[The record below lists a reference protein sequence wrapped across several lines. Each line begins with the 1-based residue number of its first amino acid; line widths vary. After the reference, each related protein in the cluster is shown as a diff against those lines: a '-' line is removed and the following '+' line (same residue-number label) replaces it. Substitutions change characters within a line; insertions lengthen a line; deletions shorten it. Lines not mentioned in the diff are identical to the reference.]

1 MSSANGLAGVQDVWP
16 TYGYDYGYGTPP
28 VSTPVS
34 TPDVTP
40 VSTPDVT
47 SQLPHMSVLDVSDT
61 VDNFAQ
67 SLVHVLQELVEPAA
81 IALGAMSGA
90 LLAGRAAMAATG
102 VLAHAAVR
110 AAEEQRCLLRQ
121 QDISRDAAQQW
132 ESAAFAATRVNAR
145 RAVLAGR
152 LARAS
157 RGTPPGSPPPPAP
170 VLPPPVRPEG
180 CRLDATREAVAEA
193 ERAVERAQAELA
205 AWECATAVADV
216 ADPQD
221 TAWQEVLARQRRT
234 VRHRTSGSTP
244 STPSTGSAERPARP
258 APVAG
263 AGGPGADEVNAVST
277 ELLTGLPAEATA
289 EDTEPVVTALH
300 YALICARAGDGSG
313 ASEHVEEAR
322 IFAAEAGRRVRL
334 RVEALTQA
342 AAQLD
347 FLTTEVPSDVEPKP
361 PSDDVVALLRR
372 AVEEGRPL
380 GAADRDRVRAAVD
393 ERLEHLE
400 HRCLQRGT
408 EQLLGALSG
417 GASGWHES
425 GTGARYTDH
434 VPPGWEPDHWIR
446 VTVRRDGIDL
456 ATHRAGPPSPR
467 DAERCAETKRW
478 AADFEHALVDL
489 GLDCDFRF
497 TSEVVAPGTPDDGSA
512 ADSGPFEREH
522 PRSGRRAQDDPR
534 RRHDGPRHRRIDP
547 RGDREGREDRR

>member
-16 TYGYDYGYGTPP
+16 TYGYETPP
-28 VSTPVS
+28 VS
-34 TPDVTP
+34 TP

-47 SQLPHMSVLDVSDT
+47 SQLPHMSVIDVSDS
-61 VDNFAQ
+61 VDHFTQ
-67 SLVHVLQELVEPAA
+67 SLVHVLHELVEPAA

-110 AAEEQRCLLRQ
+110 AAEEQRCLARQ
-121 QDISRDAAQQW
+121 QDISRNAAQQW

-152 LARAS
+152 LARAA

-180 CRLDATREAVAEA
+180 CRLDATRAAVAEA
-193 ERAVERAQAELA
+193 ERAIDRAQAELA
-205 AWECATAVADV
+205 AWECATAVADA

-221 TAWQEVLARQRRT
+221 TAWQEVLAERRRT
-234 VRHRTSGSTP
+234 VRRRTTDSA
-244 STPSTGSAERPARP
+244 PSTGAAQRPARP
-258 APVAG
+258 APARVAG
-263 AGGPGADEVNAVST
+263 ARGPGAGEVTAVST
-277 ELLTGLPAEATA
+277 ELLAGLPAEATA

-361 PSDDVVALLRR
+361 PSEDVVALLRR

-380 GAADRDRVRAAVD
+380 GAADRDQVRAAVD

-417 GASGWHES
+417 GAGGWHES

-446 VTVRRDGIDL
+446 VAVRRDGIDL
-456 ATHRAGPPSPR
+456 ATHRAGPPSPL
-467 DAERCAETKRW
+467 DSERCAEAKRW

-497 TSEVVAPGTPDDGSA
+497 TSEVVAPGTPDEGAA

-547 RGDREGREDRR
+547 RDDREGREDRR

>member
-16 TYGYDYGYGTPP
+16 TYGYETPP
-28 VSTPVS
+28 VS
-34 TPDVTP
+34 TP

-47 SQLPHMSVLDVSDT
+47 SQLPHMSVPDVSGA
-61 VDNFAQ
+61 VDSFTQ
-67 SLVHVLQELVEPAA
+67 SLVHVLHELAEPAA

-102 VLAHAAVR
+102 ILAHAAVR

-121 QDISRDAAQQW
+121 QDVSRNAAQQW

-152 LARAS
+152 LARAA

-193 ERAVERAQAELA
+193 ERAIERAQAELA

-216 ADPQD
+216 ADPRD
-221 TAWQEVLARQRRT
+221 TAWQEVLAERRRT
-234 VRHRTSGSTP
+234 VRRRTAGSAP
-244 STPSTGSAERPARP
+244 SATSTGSAQRAARP

-263 AGGPGADEVNAVST
+263 ARGPGADEVTAVST
-277 ELLTGLPAEATA
+277 ELLAGLPAEATA

-300 YALICARAGDGSG
+300 YALMCARAGDGSG
-313 ASEHVEEAR
+313 ASDHVEEAR
-322 IFAAEAGRRVRL
+322 IFADEAGRRVRL

-361 PSDDVVALLRR
+361 PSEDVVALLRR
-372 AVEEGRPL
+372 SVEEGRPL
-380 GAADRDRVRAAVD
+380 GAADRDQVRAAVD

-417 GASGWHES
+417 GAGGRHES
-425 GTGARYTDH
+425 GAGARYTDH

-456 ATHRAGPPSPR
+456 ATHRAGPPSPL
-467 DAERCAETKRW
+467 DAERCAEAKRW
-478 AADFEHALVDL
+478 AADFEHALVGL

-497 TSEVVAPGTPDDGSA
+497 TSEVVAPGTPDEGAA

-534 RRHDGPRHRRIDP
+534 RRHDGPRHRRVDP
-547 RGDREGREDRR
+547 RDDRQGREDRR

>member
-16 TYGYDYGYGTPP
+16 TYGYDTPP
-28 VSTPVS
+28 LSTPVS

-40 VSTPDVT
+40 VSMPDVT
-47 SQLPHMSVLDVSDT
+47 SQLPHMSVPDVSGT
-61 VDNFAQ
+61 VDHFAQ
-67 SLVHVLQELVEPAA
+67 SLVHVLHEMVEPAA

-102 VLAHAAVR
+102 ILAHAAVR

-121 QDISRDAAQQW
+121 QDISRNAAQQW

-180 CRLDATREAVAEA
+180 CRLDATRKAVAEA
-193 ERAVERAQAELA
+193 ERAIDGAQAELA
-205 AWECATAVADV
+205 AWECATAVADA
-216 ADPQD
+216 ADPRD
-221 TAWQEVLARQRRT
+221 TAWQVVLAERRRT
-234 VRHRTSGSTP
+234 VRRRSAASAP
-244 STPSTGSAERPARP
+244 ATGSAERPERP

-263 AGGPGADEVNAVST
+263 ARGPGADEVTAVST
-277 ELLTGLPAEATA
+277 ELLAGLPTEATA

-313 ASEHVEEAR
+313 ASEHVEEAH

-380 GAADRDRVRAAVD
+380 GAADRDQVRAAVD

-417 GASGWHES
+417 GANGWHES
-425 GTGARYTDH
+425 GTGTRYTDH

-467 DAERCAETKRW
+467 DAERCAEAKRW

-497 TSEVVAPGTPDDGSA
+497 TSEVVAPGTPDEGAA

-522 PRSGRRAQDDPR
+522 LRSGRRAQDDPR

-547 RGDREGREDRR
+547 TDDREGREDRR